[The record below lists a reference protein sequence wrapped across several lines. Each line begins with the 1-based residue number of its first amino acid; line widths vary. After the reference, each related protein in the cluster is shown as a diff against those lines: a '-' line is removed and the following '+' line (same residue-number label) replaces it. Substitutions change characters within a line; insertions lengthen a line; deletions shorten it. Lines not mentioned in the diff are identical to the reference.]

1 MKTDFVIK
9 KSLTETLR
17 RMKVGDTMR
26 IKSRDFKLSAVK
38 TAKNRLKKEGIDIKL
53 SEAGKKNRILRK
65 CLLHLKKKGDSKYW
79 CYTPSS

>member
-1 MKTDFVIK
+1 MQSFVVK

-53 SEAGKKNRILRK
+53 SEAGMIDECEVTRL
-65 CLLHLKKKGDSKYW
+65 G
-79 CYTPSS
+79 

>member
-1 MKTDFVIK
+1 MQSFVVK

-26 IKSRDFKLSAVK
+26 IKSRDFKISAVK

-53 SEAGKKNRILRK
+53 SEAGMIDECEVTR
-65 CLLHLKKKGDSKYW
+65 LK
-79 CYTPSS
+79 

>member
-1 MKTDFVIK
+1 MKNFVVK

-17 RMKVGDTMR
+17 RMKVGETMR

-53 SEAGKKNRILRK
+53 SEAGMIDECEVTRLN
-65 CLLHLKKKGDSKYW
+65 
-79 CYTPSS
+79 

>member
-1 MKTDFVIK
+1 MQSFVVK

-53 SEAGKKNRILRK
+53 SEAGMIDECEVTR
-65 CLLHLKKKGDSKYW
+65 LK
-79 CYTPSS
+79 

>member
-1 MKTDFVIK
+1 MQSFVVK

-17 RMKVGDTMR
+17 RMKIGDTMR

-53 SEAGKKNRILRK
+53 SEAGMIDECEVTR
-65 CLLHLKKKGDSKYW
+65 LK
-79 CYTPSS
+79 

>member
-1 MKTDFVIK
+1 MQSFVVK

-53 SEAGKKNRILRK
+53 SEAGMIDECEVTRL
-65 CLLHLKKKGDSKYW
+65 C
-79 CYTPSS
+79 

>member
-1 MKTDFVIK
+1 MMETHFVVK

-53 SEAGKKNRILRK
+53 SEAGMIDECEVTRLN
-65 CLLHLKKKGDSKYW
+65 
-79 CYTPSS
+79 

>member
-1 MKTDFVIK
+1 MQVFVVK

-26 IKSRDFKLSAVK
+26 IKSRDFKISAVK

-53 SEAGKKNRILRK
+53 SEAGMIDECEVTR
-65 CLLHLKKKGDSKYW
+65 LK
-79 CYTPSS
+79 

>member
-1 MKTDFVIK
+1 MQSFVVK

-17 RMKVGDTMR
+17 RMKIGETMR

-53 SEAGKKNRILRK
+53 SEAGMIDECEVTRLN
-65 CLLHLKKKGDSKYW
+65 
-79 CYTPSS
+79 

>member
-53 SEAGKKNRILRK
+53 SEAGMINECEVTKL
-65 CLLHLKKKGDSKYW
+65 D
-79 CYTPSS
+79 

>member
-1 MKTDFVIK
+1 MKSDFVIK

-53 SEAGKKNRILRK
+53 SEAGMINECEVTKL
-65 CLLHLKKKGDSKYW
+65 D
-79 CYTPSS
+79 

>member
-1 MKTDFVIK
+1 MQSFVVK

-38 TAKNRLKKEGIDIKL
+38 TAKNRLKKEGVDIKL
-53 SEAGKKNRILRK
+53 SEAGMIDECEVTRL
-65 CLLHLKKKGDSKYW
+65 C
-79 CYTPSS
+79 